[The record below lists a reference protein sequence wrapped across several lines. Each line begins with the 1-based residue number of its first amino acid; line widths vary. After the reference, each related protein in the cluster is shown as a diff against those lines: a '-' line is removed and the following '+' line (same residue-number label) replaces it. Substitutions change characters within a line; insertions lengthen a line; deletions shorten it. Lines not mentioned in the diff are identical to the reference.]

1 MNIIQMDKNIK
12 IRLPTINKTFALVY
26 ILLWELPLIYSK
38 RKTDALAWSIMSFI

>member
-1 MNIIQMDKNIK
+1 MNTIQMDKNIK
-12 IRLPTINKTFALVY
+12 IRLPTINKTFELIY